1 MRGDLRLSST
11 GSECLRLEAFFG
23 SWKGENNSCESVKN
37 PSGIVVEKQKL
48 PTKTYLKGSES
59 QSLSLS
65 LSHKRPDDDDE
76 ASSDS

>member
-23 SWKGENNSCESVKN
+23 SWKGENNIGCESVRN

-59 QSLSLS
+59 LS
-65 LSHKRPDDDDE
+65 LSHKRPDDDE